1 MNAGMKNGINLLMI
15 LVLFISCVQEKE
27 DDNVLSRVEACMEL
41 FPDSALS
48 LLSQIDCPE
57 CLRGQQRADYALLLT
72 QALDKN
78 YLDSLQSDSLIMIA
92 VEYYKQEGDKLK
104 AGKAYF
110 YYGKVMLL
118 KERFSDAM
126 QAYLEASS
134 LLEETRDYKVQ
145 GMVWEYIGYLNSV
158 QGLYENSID
167 NFKHSIRY
175 YELASDRRRILYG
188 YRNMA
193 RGYFSVHHN
202 DSAGWYA
209 EKGLVLSDT
218 VSGMKASFLH
228 LLGLIANNEKRYP
241 QAIEYFSNAMEVC
254 DNLND
259 KYRYSLSLGRVY
271 SEVGQKKKAEDCFV
285 SCINATNIFV
295 SSGAYYYLADMHK
308 KDGNYLKAFLY
319 KEKSDSLLEVTRN
332 AELQKQLLDLQ
343 NKYENDKLILENKQI
358 RLENEKQTYFYLF
371 LFVFI
376 LGLGIIAFFLV
387 RKRYRTKLLRNV
399 EIIGNNN
406 AIINR
411 YACRIAELENVSLQE
426 RQAKK
431 EEIGILNRKILCLI
445 AENKRVCENSS
456 VDALFVLEELKQG
469 NLIISNMTIAERQHI
484 FDFLDLVHANFITR
498 LKQEFDL
505 TKNELLLAA
514 LLKVGFSNKQL
525 MIVFDCE
532 MKSIYKNRQRLKA
545 DLGLTKNDSL
555 EQMSKHSKKCTFYTL
570 RFGCSFAAVNTI
582 KPQLL

>member
-27 DDNVLSRVEACMEL
+27 DNNVLRRVEACMEL

-48 LLSQIDCPE
+48 LLSQIECPE
-57 CLRGQQRADYALLLT
+57 CMRGQQRADYALLLT

-78 YLDSLQSDSLIMIA
+78 YLDNLQSDSLIMIA

-358 RLENEKQTYFYLF
+358 RLENEKQTYFNLF

-426 RQAKK
+426 RQAKQ

-555 EQMSKHSKKCTFYTL
+555 EQMIMMY
-570 RFGCSFAAVNTI
+570 
-582 KPQLL
+582 

>member
-27 DDNVLSRVEACMEL
+27 DNNVLRRVEACMEL

-48 LLSQIDCPE
+48 LLSQIECPE
-57 CLRGQQRADYALLLT
+57 CMRGQQRADYALLLT

-78 YLDSLQSDSLIMIA
+78 YLDNLQSDSLIMIA

-271 SEVGQKKKAEDCFV
+271 SEVGQKKKTEDCFV

-426 RQAKK
+426 RQAKQ

-532 MKSIYKNRQRLKA
+532 MKSI
-545 DLGLTKNDSL
+545 SL
-555 EQMSKHSKKCTFYTL
+555 VS
-570 RFGCSFAAVNTI
+570 R
-582 KPQLL
+582 

>member
-525 MIVFDCE
+525 MIVFDCIQYSPDTPKGSCKYFRRGDRIFSE
-532 MKSIYKNRQRLKA
+532 
-545 DLGLTKNDSL
+545 
-555 EQMSKHSKKCTFYTL
+555 EE
-570 RFGCSFAAVNTI
+570 
-582 KPQLL
+582 

>member
-426 RQAKK
+426 RQAKQ

-456 VDALFVLEELKQG
+456 VDALFVLEELKQ

-555 EQMSKHSKKCTFYTL
+555 EQMIMMY
-570 RFGCSFAAVNTI
+570 
-582 KPQLL
+582 

>member
-27 DDNVLSRVEACMEL
+27 DNNVLRRVEACMEL

-48 LLSQIDCPE
+48 LLSQIECPE
-57 CLRGQQRADYALLLT
+57 CMRGQQRADYALLLT

-78 YLDSLQSDSLIMIA
+78 YLDNLQSDSLIMIA

-271 SEVGQKKKAEDCFV
+271 SEVRKKKKAEDCFV

-555 EQMSKHSKKCTFYTL
+555 EQMIMMY
-570 RFGCSFAAVNTI
+570 
-582 KPQLL
+582 

>member
-27 DDNVLSRVEACMEL
+27 DNNVLRRVEACMEL

-48 LLSQIDCPE
+48 LLSQIECPE
-57 CLRGQQRADYALLLT
+57 CMRGQQRADYALLLT

-78 YLDSLQSDSLIMIA
+78 YLDNLQSDSLIMIA

-271 SEVGQKKKAEDCFV
+271 SEVDQKKKAEDCFV

-426 RQAKK
+426 RQAKQ

-555 EQMSKHSKKCTFYTL
+555 EQMVMMY
-570 RFGCSFAAVNTI
+570 
-582 KPQLL
+582 

>member
-27 DDNVLSRVEACMEL
+27 DNNVLRRVEACMEL

-48 LLSQIDCPE
+48 LLSQIECPE
-57 CLRGQQRADYALLLT
+57 CMRGQQRADYALLLT

-78 YLDSLQSDSLIMIA
+78 YLDNLQSDSLIMIA

-271 SEVGQKKKAEDCFV
+271 SEVGQVELSSIVNLVYLCARDSYRVEREDKAGLGFV
-285 SCINATNIFV
+285 DFIF
-295 SSGAYYYLADMHK
+295 YPENPADT
-308 KDGNYLKAFLY
+308 GI
-319 KEKSDSLLEVTRN
+319 
-332 AELQKQLLDLQ
+332 
-343 NKYENDKLILENKQI
+343 ILE
-358 RLENEKQTYFYLF
+358 
-371 LFVFI
+371 
-376 LGLGIIAFFLV
+376 
-387 RKRYRTKLLRNV
+387 
-399 EIIGNNN
+399 
-406 AIINR
+406 
-411 YACRIAELENVSLQE
+411 
-426 RQAKK
+426 
-431 EEIGILNRKILCLI
+431 
-445 AENKRVCENSS
+445 
-456 VDALFVLEELKQG
+456 
-469 NLIISNMTIAERQHI
+469 
-484 FDFLDLVHANFITR
+484 
-498 LKQEFDL
+498 
-505 TKNELLLAA
+505 
-514 LLKVGFSNKQL
+514 LKVDHTADEAVQQIIDKKYSLRFSGKAGEKAKYTGEILAVGIGYNK
-525 MIVFDCE
+525 
-532 MKSIYKNRQRLKA
+532 K
-545 DLGLTKNDSL
+545 TK
-555 EQMSKHSKKCTFYTL
+555 KHQCRVITL
-570 RFGCSFAAVNTI
+570 RKGT
-582 KPQLL
+582 LY

>member
-48 LLSQIDCPE
+48 LLSQIECPE
-57 CLRGQQRADYALLLT
+57 CMRGQQRADYALLLT

-78 YLDSLQSDSLIMIA
+78 YLDNLQSDSLIMIA

-271 SEVGQKKKAEDCFV
+271 SEVGQKKKAEDCSV

-426 RQAKK
+426 RQAKQ

-555 EQMSKHSKKCTFYTL
+555 EQMIMMY
-570 RFGCSFAAVNTI
+570 
-582 KPQLL
+582 

>member
-27 DDNVLSRVEACMEL
+27 DNNVLRRVEACMEL

-48 LLSQIDCPE
+48 LLSQIECPE
-57 CLRGQQRADYALLLT
+57 CMRGQQRADYALLLT

-78 YLDSLQSDSLIMIA
+78 YLDNLQSDSLIMIA

-271 SEVGQKKKAEDCFV
+271 SEVGQKKKTEDCFV

-426 RQAKK
+426 RQAKQ

-514 LLKVGFSNKQL
+514 LLKAGFSNKQL

-555 EQMSKHSKKCTFYTL
+555 EQMVMMY
-570 RFGCSFAAVNTI
+570 
-582 KPQLL
+582 

>member
-271 SEVGQKKKAEDCFV
+271 SEVGLKKKAEDCFV

-555 EQMSKHSKKCTFYTL
+555 EQMIMMY
-570 RFGCSFAAVNTI
+570 
-582 KPQLL
+582 

>member
-27 DDNVLSRVEACMEL
+27 DNNVLRRVEACMEL

-48 LLSQIDCPE
+48 LLSQIECPE
-57 CLRGQQRADYALLLT
+57 CMRGQQRADYALLLT

-78 YLDSLQSDSLIMIA
+78 YLDNLQSDSLIMIA

-271 SEVGQKKKAEDCFV
+271 SEVGQKKKAEDFV

-426 RQAKK
+426 RQAKQ

-555 EQMSKHSKKCTFYTL
+555 EQMVMMY
-570 RFGCSFAAVNTI
+570 
-582 KPQLL
+582 

>member
-271 SEVGQKKKAEDCFV
+271 SEVDQKKKAEDCFV

-555 EQMSKHSKKCTFYTL
+555 EQMIMMY
-570 RFGCSFAAVNTI
+570 
-582 KPQLL
+582 

>member
-27 DDNVLSRVEACMEL
+27 DNNVLRRVEACMEL

-48 LLSQIDCPE
+48 LLSQIECPE
-57 CLRGQQRADYALLLT
+57 CMRGQQRADYALLLT

-78 YLDSLQSDSLIMIA
+78 YLDNLQSDSLIMIA

-271 SEVGQKKKAEDCFV
+271 SEVGQKKKTEDCFV

-426 RQAKK
+426 RQAKQ

-456 VDALFVLEELKQG
+456 VDVLFVLEELKQG

-555 EQMSKHSKKCTFYTL
+555 EQMVMMY
-570 RFGCSFAAVNTI
+570 
-582 KPQLL
+582 

>member
-1 MNAGMKNGINLLMI
+1 MNDGMRNRINLLMI
-15 LVLFISCVQEKE
+15 LVLLISCVQEKE
-27 DDNVLSRVEACMEL
+27 GNNVLRRVEACMEL
-41 FPDSALS
+41 FPDSAL
-48 LLSQIDCPE
+48 LLLRQIECPK

-78 YLDSLQSDSLIMIA
+78 YLDSLQSDSLITIA
-92 VEYYKQEGDKLK
+92 VEYYKREGDKLK

-118 KERFSDAM
+118 KDRLSDAM
-126 QAYLEASS
+126 QAYLKASS

-145 GMVWEYIGYLNSV
+145 GMIWEYIGYLNSA

-167 NFKHSIRY
+167 NFKHSVRC
-175 YELASDRRRILYG
+175 YEQASDRRRVLYG

-193 RGYFSVHHN
+193 RCYFSLHHN

-218 VSGMKASFLH
+218 ISGMKASFLH

-241 QAIEYFSNAMEVC
+241 QAIEYFSKAMELC
-254 DNLND
+254 DDFND

-271 SEVGQKKKAEDCFV
+271 SEVGQKKKVEDCFV

-295 SSGAYYYLADMHK
+295 SSGAYCYLADMNK

-319 KEKSDSLLEVTRN
+319 KEKSDSLLEVVRN

-343 NKYENDKLILENKQI
+343 KKYENDKLVLENKQI

-411 YACRIAELENVSLQE
+411 YACRIAELENASLQE

-555 EQMSKHSKKCTFYTL
+555 EQMVMMY
-570 RFGCSFAAVNTI
+570 
-582 KPQLL
+582 

>member
-271 SEVGQKKKAEDCFV
+271 SEVGQKKKAEDCFG

-555 EQMSKHSKKCTFYTL
+555 EQMIMMY
-570 RFGCSFAAVNTI
+570 
-582 KPQLL
+582 